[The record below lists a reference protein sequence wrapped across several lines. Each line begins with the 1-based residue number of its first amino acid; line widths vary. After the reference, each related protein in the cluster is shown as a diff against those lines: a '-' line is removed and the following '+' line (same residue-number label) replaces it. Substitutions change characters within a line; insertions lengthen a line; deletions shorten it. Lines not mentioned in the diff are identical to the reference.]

1 MMNPDQPVNLLAKA
15 LFTATQ
21 QRLLGLLYG
30 EPERSF
36 YLKEILRLTGMGVA
50 TIKRELD
57 RMVEAGILTRT
68 HVGNQHHYQA
78 NPACPIHAE
87 LAAIVRKTM
96 GMAETLR
103 TALVPLADRITWAFV
118 FGSVARGTAT
128 RRSDVD
134 LLVIGDLEF
143 DELSLAI
150 YATQEDISREIN
162 PKLYRPD
169 EWQALLDSA
178 DGYAREILG
187 KPRIDLIGGASSALP
202 RTTPVSRSHQPPCR
216 PASPAPKP
224 CSTA

>member
-1 MMNPDQPVNLLAKA
+1 MVNLDHPAGELADA
-15 LFTATQ
+15 LFTTTQ
-21 QRLLGLLYG
+21 QSLLGLLYG

-57 RMVEAGILTRT
+57 RMVKAGILTRT
-68 HVGNQHHYQA
+68 HIGNQHHYQA
-78 NPACPIHAE
+78 DPTCPIHAE

-96 GMAETLR
+96 GLAETLSA
-103 TALVPLADRITWAFV
+103 ALVPLADRIIWAFV

-128 RRSDVD
+128 RRSDID

-150 YATQEDISREIN
+150 YSAQEDISREIN
-162 PKLYRPD
+162 PKLYRPH

-178 DGYAREILG
+178 DGFARDVLG
-187 KPRIDLIGGASSALP
+187 KPRIDLIGG
-202 RTTPVSRSHQPPCR
+202 PP
-216 PASPAPKP
+216 
-224 CSTA
+224 